1 MIAKHK
7 KSGVILLSG
16 DVHFAQFYST
26 YCESLT
32 GYEVPEL
39 TSSGLTHHV
48 NSFFKIADRVLN
60 MVTPR
65 FWNTSEILMD
75 FNFGLIEITKQGAD
89 VEVKMQVKDLEN

>member
-1 MIAKHK
+1 M
-7 KSGVILLSG
+7 ILLSG

-26 YCESLT
+26 HCESLT

-75 FNFGLIEITKQGAD
+75 FNFGMIEVTKKGAD
-89 VEVKMQVKDLEN
+89 VEVKMQVKDLKN